1 MIGNKFLF
9 LSILFVNNLIQKSKI
24 MYKVKI
30 SSNRNFGLVFFI
42 VFLIV
47 SLWPLTYEE
56 PIRIWLVIISMVF
69 LILGLMNSKLLT
81 PLNKLWFKFG
91 MILGA
96 IVSPIVMGLIF
107 FLVVTPIGLIM
118 RIMGKDLLN
127 KKYDKKKNTYW
138 INTYKNISSMKKQF

>member
-1 MIGNKFLF
+1 MNK
-9 LSILFVNNLIQKSKI
+9 I
-24 MYKVKI
+24 KI

-47 SLWPLTYEE
+47 STWPLTNEE
-56 PIRIWLVIISMVF
+56 PVRIWSAIISLVF

-96 IVSPIVMGLIF
+96 IVAPVVMGVVF
-107 FLVVTPIGLIM
+107 FLVITPIGLFM
-118 RIMGKDLLN
+118 KIMGKDLLN
-127 KKYDKKKNTYW
+127 IRCDKRKKTYW
-138 INTYKNISSMKKQF
+138 IKRNIPVGTMKRQF

>member
-1 MIGNKFLF
+1 MKRNSNI
-9 LSILFVNNLIQKSKI
+9 
-24 MYKVKI
+24 KI

-47 SLWPLTYEE
+47 SIWPLTYDE
-56 PIRIWLVIISMVF
+56 PVRLWSAIISSVF

-96 IVSPIVMGLIF
+96 IVAPVVMGVVF

-118 RIMGKDLLN
+118 KIIGKDLLN
-127 KKYDKKKNTYW
+127 KKYDKKKRTYW
-138 INTYKNISSMKKQF
+138 IKRDTSIGTMKRQF

>member
-1 MIGNKFLF
+1 MNK
-9 LSILFVNNLIQKSKI
+9 I
-24 MYKVKI
+24 KI

-47 SLWPLTYEE
+47 STWPLTNEE
-56 PIRIWLVIISMVF
+56 PVRIWSAIISSVF

-96 IVSPIVMGLIF
+96 IVSPVVMGVVF

-118 RIMGKDLLN
+118 KIMGKDLLN
-127 KKYDKKKNTYW
+127 KKYDKKKRTYW
-138 INTYKNISSMKKQF
+138 IKRDTLIGTMKRQF